1 MVSVQVVLTQMLS
14 FFVLLCIGFIARKT
28 GLLTEQALDGV
39 GKFVV
44 NLAIPAQIVTML
56 PAAGDRSALLGAV
69 PLLIAACIIF
79 LFLYFLGRFI
89 AGICQVG
96 GKTRE
101 IQIAMTMFGNMGF
114 MGIPLVATLYG
125 SSGLFYIAMYS
136 LIDLALLWTVGNVL
150 ASGGHRNNGGFLWKI
165 INPATIALAIGVIL
179 LYNNVPTTSL
189 FFQTLTGLG
198 DTTPYLALVYIGGL
212 LAQVSWGGIW
222 KRPAIY
228 VIVLLKMLLLPIGVY
243 WVLSHW
249 FTAYFSTTAISVIT
263 LIVALP
269 SMSTLA
275 IIAKNNKSDYGFAVD
290 ALFVTT
296 LFSLITIPIV
306 TWVTSILG

>member
-14 FFVLLCIGFIARKT
+14 FFILLCIGFIARKT
-28 GLLTEQALDGV
+28 GLLTEHVLDGV

-44 NLAIPAQIVTML
+44 NLAIPAQIITML
-56 PAAGDRSALLGAV
+56 PASGDRSALLGAF
-69 PLLIAACIIF
+69 PILIAACIIF
-79 LFLYFLGRFI
+79 LFLYLLGRFI
-89 AGICQVG
+89 AGICQVS
-96 GKTRE
+96 GKTRD

-125 SSGLFYIAMYS
+125 SNGLFYIAMYS

-150 ASGGHRNNGGFLWKI
+150 ASGGQRSNGGFLWKI
-165 INPATIALAIGVIL
+165 INPATVALIIGIIL

-189 FFQTLTGLG
+189 FFQTLTGIG
-198 DTTPYLALVYIGGL
+198 DTTPYLALIYIGGL
-212 LAQVSWGGIW
+212 LAQVSWGKIL
-222 KRPAIY
+222 KRPSVY

-243 WVLSHW
+243 WVLNHW
-249 FTAYFSTTAISVIT
+249 FSAYFSTTAISVIT

-275 IIAKNNKSDYGFAVD
+275 IIAKNNKSDYAFAVD

-306 TWVTSILG
+306 TWVTSILV